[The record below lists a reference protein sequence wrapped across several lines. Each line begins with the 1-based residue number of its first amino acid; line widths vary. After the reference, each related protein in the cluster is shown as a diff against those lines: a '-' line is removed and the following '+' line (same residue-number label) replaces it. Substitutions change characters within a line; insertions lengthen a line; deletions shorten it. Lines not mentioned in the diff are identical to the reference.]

1 MPRPRHPCATKGH
14 RTNRMS
20 ELRLFT
26 SESVTEG
33 HPDKICD
40 QVSDSIL
47 DALLTVDPHSRVAV
61 ETLVTTGLVHVAG
74 EVRTTGYV
82 EIPAIVRERITSIGY
97 DSSDVWFDGRS
108 CGVSISIGG
117 QSPDIAVGVAADVA
131 DPAAVAAA
139 MGEAVLAFGG
149 VDLVV
154 GEAFGISRE
163 ARKVADDYPEIAF
176 LMGDPG
182 VEHGSNFSVF
192 DNWIHEPCYLM
203 GVVAGTMTKT
213 NKIGMVGGFPI
224 GEVNRL
230 FHAFMAGAKSVNP
243 DVEFKVSF
251 IGSWYDP
258 PKAKEFAFAQVE
270 SGVDV
275 LYAER
280 AGVVDAAREK
290 GIIAF
295 GNVNDM
301 NKLENGTDVVVA
313 SALWHMEPAIDYAI
327 AQVKAGSFKAENY
340 KEWTMMKAGGASL
353 SPFYEFDAKIPAETK
368 ADVEAL
374 AAKIKA
380 GEMVVEINDDEPK
393 STF

>member
-1 MPRPRHPCATKGH
+1 MTTHSQDKSNTLGR
-14 RTNRMS
+14 RT
-20 ELRLFT
+20 
-26 SESVTEG
+26 
-33 HPDKICD
+33 
-40 QVSDSIL
+40 
-47 DALLTVDPHSRVAV
+47 AL
-61 ETLVTTGLVHVAG
+61 GL
-74 EVRTTGYV
+74 
-82 EIPAIVRERITSIGY
+82 
-97 DSSDVWFDGRS
+97 
-108 CGVSISIGG
+108 
-117 QSPDIAVGVAADVA
+117 
-131 DPAAVAAA
+131 AVAAA
-139 MGEAVLAFGG
+139 ATLAFGG
-149 VDLVV
+149 AALAEKLKVAGIYTVPIQQKWVGTLHRALTAAKERGEIDYSFSEKVPNTDYVRVMREYAESGVQLVV

-203 GVVAGTMTKT
+203 GVIAGHMTKS
-213 NKIGMVGGFPI
+213 NKIGMVGGYPI

-230 FHAFMAGAKSVNP
+230 FHAFMEGARSVNP
-243 DVEFKVSF
+243 EVQFKVSF

-290 GIIAF
+290 GIVAF

-301 NKLENGTDVVVA
+301 NQQENGTDVVVA
-313 SALWHMEPAIDYAI
+313 SALWHMEPAIDHAI
-327 AQVKAGSFKAENY
+327 GLVKAGNFKAENY
-340 KEWTMMKAGGASL
+340 KEWTMMQKGGASL
-353 SPFYEFDAKIPAETK
+353 SPFYEFDTKIPAEVK
-368 ADVEAL
+368 DKVAAL
-374 AAKIKA
+374 TQDILS
-380 GEMVVEINDDEPK
+380 GTLVVPTNDEEPK